1 MTAAE
6 LAGFQEFF
14 GISVGQLV
22 FLLCE
27 LQALQIEFFV
37 LLQQGVM
44 VFMFVI
50 KILFDNE
57 FLSIEH

>member
-6 LAGFQEFF
+6 LASFQEFF

-44 VFMFVI
+44 VFLLVI